1 MKEGIFCETYE
12 FQYKKNTADWF
23 WAVGIICLALAVI
36 AIIYSDS
43 LFAIFI
49 IIVGALSI
57 GTGNRR
63 PRVLEIKLNDKGLSV
78 NSTLYPFQNIKTFWV
93 EDGKKSFPKLILRI
107 ERFINPIIVLP
118 IETDYFESSDVRN
131 FLLNYVP
138 EDKTV
143 EPISHKIMEYLGF

>member
-1 MKEGIFCETYE
+1 MKEGIFWETYE
-12 FQYKKNTADWF
+12 FQYKKKTADWF